1 MIAKELR
8 EQALEANLALPRQ
21 GLVVFTWGNASAYD
35 PAADLLAIKPSG
47 VPYEDLTAQSM
58 VLVEVS
64 SGRVVEGNLRPS
76 SDTPTH
82 LVLAQEFGVGGIVHT
97 HSRYATVWAQAGLD
111 LPCYGT
117 TQADYFS
124 GIIPCTRDLR
134 PEEISQGYEHYTGL
148 AIVEEFHRRRINPT
162 DVPAV
167 LLRNHASFVW
177 GKNAG
182 EAVHNAVVLEEVA
195 QMALYARL
203 LNPNLREIPAAL
215 LEKHYRRKHGPD
227 AYYGQ
232 KKL

>member
-1 MIAKELR
+1 MLAKELR
-8 EQALEANLALPRQ
+8 EQALEANLALPKY

-35 PAADLLAIKPSG
+35 KSADLLAIKPSG
-47 VPYEDLTAQSM
+47 VDYEHLTVESM
-58 VLVEVS
+58 VVLEVS
-64 SGRVVEGNLRPS
+64 SGKVVEGKLRPS

-82 LVLAQEFGVGGIVHT
+82 LVLAREFGVGGIVHT
-97 HSRYATVWAQAGLD
+97 HSRYAAVWAQAGLD

-124 GIIPCTRDLR
+124 GTVPCTRDLT
-134 PEEISQGYEHYTGL
+134 PEEIASAYEHHTGL
-148 AIVEEFHRRRINPT
+148 AIAEEFRRRGIHPG
-162 DVPAV
+162 DIPGV

-177 GKNAG
+177 GRDAP

-195 QMALYARL
+195 HMALFSRL
-203 LNPNLREIPAAL
+203 LNPGLAEMPSAL

-232 KKL
+232 KE